1 MDGSEAELSI
11 CAGDY
16 LLVWGNGEPA
26 GGYYDAEL
34 LDGRRGLVPASFV
47 QRLVGKF
54 TQYFLLD
61 NCTAHFSHPHNKHFF
76 FATFTNRS
84 PVIQFL
90 SISGDDLLEFH
101 QAVVSTLR
109 ETDDMPIPLDPA
121 PMAPMNNLNMN
132 NMMMDLHHTEHQP
145 HPDEVARLK
154 RETQITDLNQVDHNE
169 DESDN
174 GSYI

>member
-54 TQYFLLD
+54 IIIVYFM
-61 NCTAHFSHPHNKHFF
+61 
-76 FATFTNRS
+76 
-84 PVIQFL
+84 VL
-90 SISGDDLLEFH
+90 SK
-101 QAVVSTLR
+101 STL
-109 ETDDMPIPLDPA
+109 
-121 PMAPMNNLNMN
+121 
-132 NMMMDLHHTEHQP
+132 HTSFLQLLQN
-145 HPDEVARLK
+145 VSWSCRF
-154 RETQITDLNQVDHNE
+154 R
-169 DESDN
+169 
-174 GSYI
+174 